1 MVFAF
6 RLCAWFYG
14 ILLECWQA
22 GNVSFRLY
30 CCGAAQ
36 CDWIDPVFADTAAY
50 MAWKKSLSVVC
61 SGRRLFPASE
71 EDTPNRKSK
80 EKLGESGPVYIDC
93 RYVIV
98 GGC

>member
-6 RLCAWFYG
+6 GLCAWFYG
-14 ILLECWQA
+14 ILLERRQA
-22 GNVSFRLY
+22 GDVSFRLY

-36 CDWIDPVFADTAAY
+36 HDWIDPVFADAAAY
-50 MAWKKSLSVVC
+50 MAWKKNLSVVC
-61 SGRRLFPASE
+61 SNRRSFPASE
-71 EDTPNRKSK
+71 ENTTNGKSK
-80 EKLGESGPVYIDC
+80 EKLDEGGPVYIDC